1 MGRRFDEERIKK
13 AGVAFYHLWLYAGRG
28 RWNKRQLSKAR
39 RREWN
44 GGNFYADF
52 ERREGKSPN
61 KWESVCNWKDW

>member
-1 MGRRFDEERIKK
+1 MGRRFDNERIKK
-13 AGVAFYHLWLYAGRG
+13 AGVPFYHLWLYAGRG

-39 RREWN
+39 RREWK
-44 GGNFYADF
+44 GGKFYADF